1 MKRITAIIV
10 GVVALALGATTYAAV
25 IRSHAKHARVT
36 HRAEMLITSQVDG
49 MLYPG
54 SVRPVKLRIKNL
66 LGRKVK
72 LLGVV
77 VKVHKPSGSCPI
89 WAVTGSRV
97 ATHSTLGKGSTH
109 TLWAS
114 LRMDPRSP
122 NSCQGARVPLSF
134 NVVLDGHL

>member
-1 MKRITAIIV
+1 VKRIAAIVV

-25 IRSHAKHARVT
+25 IRSHAKHARATTRPV
-36 HRAEMLITSQVDG
+36 MLITSQVSG
-49 MLYPG
+49 TLYPG

-77 VKVHKPSGSCPI
+77 VKVHKPSGSCPT

-97 ATHSTLGKGSTH
+97 ATHSTLPKGSTH
-109 TLWAS
+109 TLWGS

-122 NSCQGARVPLSF
+122 NSCQGARIPLSF
-134 NVVLDGHL
+134 DVTLDGHL